1 MPPFAQQ
8 RDRLYV
14 RRPGHLHLH
23 RAAPRRPNHL
33 VIRLQRRDDRRA
45 DGATRSD
52 DYHLQ
57 RDLLEPSRAGRHDLQ
72 PTHGHDDSPGE
83 RCAGLRARRQCGR
96 TATAGPDSPSR
107 PSRLPI
113 QSLRSPPDAPAANGD
128 FAPDPAALAGLRAH
142 TFCARQGWRG
152 ASLCAESLPAA
163 HPSWSSSHRLIGN
176 PQRKPPS
183 APPMRRI
190 RWQGTKSAA
199 ALRAHALAAARVA
212 SGRPERAAN
221 SV

>member
-96 TATAGPDSPSR
+96 TATAALTVRLGPVDYLSNRSGHRQMHPPLMATLPR
-107 PSRLPI
+107 TQRRLLGSERTP
-113 QSLRSPPDAPAANGD
+113 LRQ
-128 FAPDPAALAGLRAH
+128 
-142 TFCARQGWRG
+142 ARLEVGHG
-152 ASLCAESLPAA
+152 LCAESLPAA

-190 RWQGTKSAA
+190 RWHGTKSAA